1 MRDVYFFLPDYPD
14 TYTGGMLYLRKNYEY
29 ATKHSHGIHK
39 FGEFRFV
46 KLSRKSSILKLLV
59 GFYYILKIPRSSI
72 IIATN
77 TEYIYFLLP
86 KIIFGFWKK
95 HFYYMIICH
104 LMSKEKNKYLRNFIE
119 HKYIKRADYITTISE
134 ATQITLYESKL
145 IEKDVDIIPPGIN
158 YKAIESLPEKDDSIF
173 KLLYV
178 GTIEERKGLIY
189 LIDVLNNVVNKNFT
203 LNIVGKILNQDYYEL
218 LTKKIKEY
226 KLENKINFLGRV
238 TDEILKELY
247 KKSHLFVF
255 LSIWEGYGMVVAE
268 AASFGLPVIASRLPS
283 LEPLIE
289 EGYNGFFVEINEI
302 DEIAK
307 KIDLLIENKK
317 LWKEISLNALKK
329 ASGFI
334 SWDEV
339 CLIQL
344 NIINRFRDTKS
355 SKRR

>member
-1 MRDVYFFLPDYPD
+1 
-14 TYTGGMLYLRKNYEY
+14 
-29 ATKHSHGIHK
+29 
-39 FGEFRFV
+39 
-46 KLSRKSSILKLLV
+46 
-59 GFYYILKIPRSSI
+59 
-72 IIATN
+72 
-77 TEYIYFLLP
+77 
-86 KIIFGFWKK
+86 
-95 HFYYMIICH
+95 
-104 LMSKEKNKYLRNFIE
+104 
-119 HKYIKRADYITTISE
+119 
-134 ATQITLYESKL
+134 
-145 IEKDVDIIPPGIN
+145 
-158 YKAIESLPEKDDSIF
+158 
-173 KLLYV
+173 
-178 GTIEERKGLIY
+178 
-189 LIDVLNNVVNKNFT
+189 VLNNVVNKNFT